1 MSSIVRLTRRFV
13 GILCL
18 SILLLLAVNVV
29 ILIVIA
35 ANQTPGAG
43 PWTVAR
49 ETGEHLQK
57 TEEGYFLSEDMAQE
71 LKMQKAWAIYIE
83 NETMQ
88 VVWHTDDLPEEI
100 PMQYTISD
108 ISALTRGYLKDY
120 PTFTGS
126 RENGLIV
133 VGFPK
138 DRYWKH
144 MNPSWDYSFIKNL
157 PYTLLAVAAINAAVI
172 FLIYLV
178 ANSRLLRSVKPI
190 ANGVQALPTSEPV
203 RVREKGLLSDL
214 ARDINQTAEIL
225 QTQRA
230 DLRKKESARANWISG
245 VSHDI
250 RTPLSMVLGYAG
262 QLEESNALPA
272 EERRKAAIIRQQ
284 SLRMKNLI
292 NDLNLASKLEYNMQP
307 LRPEPVNLV
316 AVARQCAV
324 DSINADL
331 DGKYPIEWNTEEHV
345 TTCIIQGDK
354 SLLRRAVNNV
364 LNNARSHNP
373 DGCHITMEVQQ
384 KKDGYW
390 ISVEDDGAGVSDEQ
404 LERLR
409 NTPHYMMS
417 DSGTEEPRHGLGLLI
432 VQQIVQ
438 AHRGSVDFGH
448 SASGGFQ
455 VKLHFPF

>member
-1 MSSIVRLTRRFV
+1 M

-18 SILLLLAVNVV
+18 IILLLLAVNVV

-57 TEEGYFLSEDMAQE
+57 AEEGYFLSEDMAQE

-100 PMQYTISD
+100 PMQYTISN

-203 RVREKGLLSDL
+203 RVREKGVLSDL

-230 DLRKKESARANWISG
+230 DLRKEESARANWISG

-307 LRPEPVNLV
+307 LCLEQVNMA
-316 AVARQCAV
+316 AVARQCA
-324 DSINADL
+324 ADFMNT
-331 DGKYPIEWNTEEHV
+331 DISGKYPLEWKAQENLPSCV
-345 TTCIIQGDK
+345 VRGDK
-354 SLLRRAVNNV
+354 TLLGRALNNL
-364 LNNARSHNP
+364 LNNAQTHNP
-373 DGCHITMEVQQ
+373 DGCHITMGFRVEE
-384 KKDGYW
+384 DSCC
-390 ISVEDDGAGVSDEQ
+390 IAIEDDGVGIPEEK
-404 LERLR
+404 LEKLK
-409 NTPHYMMS
+409 NTPHYLMN
-417 DSGTEEPRHGLGLLI
+417 DSGADEPRHGLGLLI
-432 VQQIVQ
+432 VQQIIR
-438 AHRGSVDFGH
+438 AHHGEVKFS
-448 SASGGFQ
+448 SGANGGLR
-455 VKLHFPF
+455 VEIRLPRWA